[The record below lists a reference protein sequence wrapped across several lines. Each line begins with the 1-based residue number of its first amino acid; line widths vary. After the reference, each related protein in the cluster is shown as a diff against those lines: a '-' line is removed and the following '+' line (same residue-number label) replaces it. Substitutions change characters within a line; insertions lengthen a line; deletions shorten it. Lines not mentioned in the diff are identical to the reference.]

1 MECKISGIPIH
12 EGICTLQLHVSSI
25 TGDRLVINQEVIY
38 HDRPCVF
45 TISSFPSVFAG
56 VCEVFLVCFG
66 KSGGGT
72 FLTKR
77 IDLGTLSLVD
87 YGITM
92 TGRNKRGEKGDE
104 DKLVLP
110 VVDKMN
116 TLSSLSRSDVIKL
129 LPTGDK
135 GKGKVR

>member
-1 MECKISGIPIH
+1 M
-12 EGICTLQLHVSSI
+12 
-25 TGDRLVINQEVIY
+25 INQEMVY

-66 KSGGGT
+66 KSGGET
-72 FLTKR
+72 YLTKK

-92 TGRNKRGEKGDE
+92 TGRTERGEERDE
-104 DKLVLP
+104 DVLALP
-110 VVDKMN
+110 VVEKMS
-116 TLSSLSRSDVIKL
+116 TLSSLSRSDVINL

-135 GKGKVR
+135 GKGKV